1 MRDSM
6 RELLRRAK
14 RGLKEG
20 ASWVWQRRLRV
31 ATVLLVLA
39 LVAPRPVKSQFLDP
53 CCAILS
59 AGLATISSTLSSVIG
74 GGLNSILSVDQT
86 IQNFE
91 QSVVWP
97 QQLVAQAQALV
108 GSLQGV
114 FNQIESVMNV
124 PVNSA
129 TLPTSQQLEQI
140 LLSRDTGQISNTGA
154 NFTAVYGQLPTSTQ
168 ASPQSRNLMD
178 MADAVAQD
186 AMKRAIE
193 IDNLADLELQA
204 ADQINQSIQ
213 TAAPGSAPIIE
224 AQADA
229 WLVRA
234 NAYTQAATADLM
246 RVRAAALADR
256 SADMK
261 LGATNTTSFQEKLQK
276 MLQPKQ

>member
-1 MRDSM
+1 MVMRD
-6 RELLRRAK
+6 LFGKAK
-14 RGLKEG
+14 QGFKAAAR
-20 ASWVWQRRLRV
+20 WMWQRRLRV
-31 ATVLLVLA
+31 VVLA
-39 LVAPRPVKSQFLDP
+39 LIFVLIAPRPAKSQFLDP
-53 CCAILS
+53 CCAILE
-59 AGLATISSTLSSVIG
+59 AGLSTIASTLSGVIG
-74 GGLNSILSVDQT
+74 GGLNSILSVDKT
-86 IQNFE
+86 IQHFE

-97 QQLVAQAQALV
+97 QQLISEAKALV

-124 PVNSA
+124 RVNSA
-129 TLPTSQQLEQI
+129 TLPTSQQLEQN
-140 LLSRDTGQISNTGA
+140 LLSQDAGQIQNTSS
-154 NFTAVYGQLPTSTQ
+154 NFTAVYGQLPTTTQ
-168 ASPQSRNLMD
+168 ASLHSRNLMD

-186 AMKRAIE
+186 AMKRSIE
-193 IDNLADLELQA
+193 IDNLADLEIQA

-256 SADMK
+256 SADLK
-261 LGATNTTSFQEKLQK
+261 LGAVNTAGFGQK
-276 MLQPKQ
+276 IQNMLQPKQ

>member
-1 MRDSM
+1 MRDLVG
-6 RELLRRAK
+6 RTKQGFKAAGR
-14 RGLKEG
+14 
-20 ASWVWQRRLRV
+20 WVWQRRLRV
-31 ATVLLVLA
+31 AVLA
-39 LVAPRPVKSQFLDP
+39 LVFVLIAPRPAKSQFLDP
-53 CCAILS
+53 CCAILE
-59 AGLATISSTLSSVIG
+59 AGLSTIASTLSGVIG
-74 GGLNSILSVDQT
+74 GGLNSILSVDKT
-86 IQNFE
+86 IQTFE

-97 QQLVAQAQALV
+97 QQLISEAKALV

-129 TLPTSQQLEQI
+129 TLPTSQQFEQN
-140 LLSRDTGQISNTGA
+140 LLSQDAGQIPNTSA
-154 NFTAVYGQLPTSTQ
+154 NYTAVYGQLPTTTQ

-186 AMKRAIE
+186 AMKRSIE

-246 RVRAAALADR
+246 RVRAAVLADR
-256 SADMK
+256 SADLK
-261 LGATNTTSFQEKLQK
+261 LGAANTAGFGQK
-276 MLQPKQ
+276 IQNMLQPKQ

>member
-1 MRDSM
+1 MK
-6 RELLRRAK
+6 ELLK
-14 RGLKEG
+14 RGKQALKSG
-20 ASWVWQRRLRV
+20 ARWAWDRRLRV
-31 ATVLLVLA
+31 ATLLLVLA
-39 LVAPRPVKSQFLDP
+39 MVAPRPVQSQFLDP

-97 QQLVAQAQALV
+97 QQLIAQAQALV

-114 FNQIESVMNV
+114 FTQIDSVMNTA
-124 PVNSA
+124 VNSA
-129 TLPTSQQLEQI
+129 TLPSSQQLEQN
-140 LLSRDTGQISNTGA
+140 LLSRDAGQIPKTGA
-154 NFTAVYGQLPTSTQ
+154 NYTAVYGQLPTTTQ
-168 ASPQSRNLMD
+168 ASPQVRNLMD

-186 AMKRAIE
+186 AMKRAIQ
-193 IDNLADLELQA
+193 IDNLATLELQA

-234 NAYTQAATADLM
+234 NAYTQAATADLI

-256 SADMK
+256 SADLK
-261 LGATNTTSFQEKLQK
+261 LGATNTTGFQQKLQN

>member
-1 MRDSM
+1 MK
-6 RELLRRAK
+6 ELLK
-14 RGLKEG
+14 RGKQALKSG
-20 ASWVWQRRLRV
+20 ARWAWDRRLRV
-31 ATVLLVLA
+31 ATLLLVLA
-39 LVAPRPVKSQFLDP
+39 MVAPRPIQSQFLDP

-97 QQLVAQAQALV
+97 QQLIAQAQAVV

-114 FNQIESVMNV
+114 FTQIESVMNTA
-124 PVNSA
+124 VNSA
-129 TLPTSQQLEQI
+129 TLPSSQQLEQN
-140 LLSRDTGQISNTGA
+140 LLSRDAGQIPNTGA
-154 NFTAVYGQLPTSTQ
+154 NYTAVYGQLPTTTQ
-168 ASPQSRNLMD
+168 ASPQVRNLMD

-186 AMKRAIE
+186 AMKRAIQ
-193 IDNLADLELQA
+193 IDNLATLELQA

-234 NAYTQAATADLM
+234 NAYTQAATADLI

-256 SADMK
+256 SADLK
-261 LGATNTTSFQEKLQK
+261 LGATNTTGFQQKLQN

>member
-1 MRDSM
+1 M
-6 RELLRRAK
+6 RELLQKAKLRVK
-14 RGLKEG
+14 RGARG
-20 ASWVWQRRLRV
+20 VWERRLRV
-31 ATVLLVLA
+31 AALILVLA
-39 LVAPRPVKSQFLDP
+39 LVVPRPVKSQFLDP
-53 CCAILS
+53 CCAILAS
-59 AGLATISSTLSSVIG
+59 GLATISSTLSSVIG

-91 QSVVWP
+91 QTVVWP
-97 QQLVAQAQALV
+97 QQLIAQAQALV
-108 GSLQGV
+108 GTLQGV
-114 FNQIESVMNV
+114 FTQIESVINV

-129 TLPTSQQLEQI
+129 TLPTSQQLEQN
-140 LLSRDTGQISNTGA
+140 LLSRDAGQIQSTGA
-154 NFTAVYGQLPTSTQ
+154 NYTAVYGQLPTTTQ
-168 ASPQSRNLMD
+168 ASPQARNLMD

-204 ADQINQSIQ
+204 ADQINQNIQ
-213 TAAPGSAPIIE
+213 GAAPGSAPILE

-246 RVRAAALADR
+246 RVRAAALADA
-256 SADMK
+256 SADLK
-261 LGATNTTSFQEKLQK
+261 LGATNTTGFQQKLQS